1 MTLAVGE
8 TSQTRIN
15 AEIRRT
21 EQRVGV
27 LETDLTALSGKFVEG
42 SGVLTY
48 GGTPA
53 GLIPVEQFFRLNA
66 DLGGANVATPQ
77 SVFGVGCTLAASTV
91 YAFEIVCSFGK
102 TAGATSH
109 TLSFGFGGTAALNHI
124 GYVSTINVG
133 AAVPGAASTAFINR
147 ISTATATALTN
158 AMAAASN
165 SVRLRLAGS
174 VSVNTAGTF
183 IPQYTLSA
191 APGGAYST
199 EQGSFMRI
207 YPIGAAGSNT
217 SIGTWA

>member
-15 AEIRRT
+15 AEIRRN

-27 LETDLTALSGKFVEG
+27 LETDLAALSAKFVEG

-53 GLIPVEQFFRLNA
+53 GLLPVEQVFRLNT
-66 DLGGANVATPQ
+66 DLEGANSTTTQ

-91 YAFEIVCSFGK
+91 YAFEIVATLTKS
-102 TAGATSH
+102 AGMTSH
-109 TLSFGFGGTAALNHI
+109 NISMGFGGTATFNASS
-124 GYVSTINVG
+124 YSTIYTS
-133 AAVPGAASTAFINR
+133 AAAAPGSAVSALILHREALSSLALLASITTASTQFR
-147 ISTATATALTN
+147 FE
-158 AMAAASN
+158 
-165 SVRLRLAGS
+165 VRGTL
-174 VSVNTAGTF
+174 SVNAGGTF

-207 YPIGAAGSNT
+207 YPIGAAGANT